1 MRGIMI
7 QGTASDVGKSMICT
21 ALCRIMSDQGIKVAP
36 FKSQNMS
43 NNSYVTVK
51 GEEIGRAQGVQ
62 AEAARILATVD
73 MNPILL
79 KPESG
84 MKSQVVLFGK
94 QMATMD
100 GMDYRTRFYEKGLEA
115 IDQALANLAK
125 DFSHL
130 VIEGAGSPAEVNLN
144 DRELVNMA
152 VAKRADVPVILVADI
167 ERGGVFASIVGTLA
181 LVPEPERIKGLI
193 INKFRGD
200 AQLFEDGVQFLESH
214 TGIPVLGVI
223 PYMASHEIEQED
235 SLGVEAVQ
243 RIAKV
248 KDSIELVICRH
259 PYISN
264 FTDVEPFL
272 NEPDVTIRWAET
284 VQDIGHP
291 DILLLPG
298 TKSTIADLRYWK
310 QQGLGVKLQEL
321 KGNTWIVGLCGGYQM
336 LAETLA
342 DPEGHDGLA
351 VAKEI
356 GFGLVPKLHVH
367 FEKQKVVQRKSGIV
381 KFTDKEVL
389 VTGYEIHHGNVTGSE
404 SPLIDNGDSSE
415 GYFHDQL
422 LGTHMHGF
430 FRNPDCRAAFLAPI
444 RKQKNLPLPTPEETK
459 DPFDRWAQ
467 HVKSH
472 LDWQK
477 VEEIME
483 ASV

>member
-21 ALCRIMSDQGIKVAP
+21 AFCRILSDEGVKVAP

-43 NNSYVTVK
+43 NNSYVTVM

-62 AEAARILATVD
+62 AEAARTVATAD

-94 QMATMD
+94 KLETMD
-100 GMDYRTRFYEKGLEA
+100 GMDYRSQFYEKGLAA
-115 IDQALANLAK
+115 IDQALGNLAK
-125 DFSHL
+125 DFTHL

-144 DRELVNMA
+144 DRELVNMT

-181 LVPEPERIKGLI
+181 LIPERERVKGLI
-193 INKFRGD
+193 VNKFRGD
-200 AQLFEDGVQFLESH
+200 ARLFDDGVRFLESY

-235 SLGVEAVQ
+235 SLGVQAVQ
-243 RIAKV
+243 RVSSVEDA
-248 KDSIELVICRH
+248 IELVVCRH

-264 FTDVEPFL
+264 FTDIEPFL

-284 VQDIGHP
+284 VEDIGQP

-298 TKSTIADLRYWK
+298 TKSTIGDLRYWK
-310 QQGLGVKLQEL
+310 EQGLSAKLQAL
-321 KGNTWIVGLCGGYQM
+321 KEGTWIVGLCGGYQM
-336 LAETLA
+336 FAETLS
-342 DPEGHDGLA
+342 DPEGHDGLSA
-351 VAKEI
+351 ESEE
-356 GFGLVPKLHVH
+356 GLGLVPNMRVH
-367 FEKQKVVQRKSGIV
+367 FQEQKVVQRQSGTV
-381 KFTDKEVL
+381 KFAEAIISVS
-389 VTGYEIHHGNVTGSE
+389 GYEIHHGKVSGTE
-404 SPLIDNGDSSE
+404 HPLISCERSVE
-415 GYFHDQL
+415 GYFHGHL
-422 LGTHMHGF
+422 LGTHLHGF
-430 FRNPDCRAAFLAPI
+430 FRDPHCRTAFLAPI
-444 RKQKNLPLPTPEETK
+444 RKQKNLPLPTPEKVE
-459 DPFDRWAQ
+459 DPFDHWAK
-467 HVKSH
+467 HVRSH

-483 ASV
+483 GSR

>member
-1 MRGIMI
+1 M
-7 QGTASDVGKSMICT
+7 V
-21 ALCRIMSDQGIKVAP
+21 
-36 FKSQNMS
+36 
-43 NNSYVTVK
+43 
-51 GEEIGRAQGVQ
+51 
-62 AEAARILATVD
+62 
-73 MNPILL
+73 
-79 KPESG
+79 
-84 MKSQVVLFGK
+84 
-94 QMATMD
+94 
-100 GMDYRTRFYEKGLEA
+100 
-115 IDQALANLAK
+115 
-125 DFSHL
+125 
-130 VIEGAGSPAEVNLN
+130 
-144 DRELVNMA
+144 

-181 LVPEPERIKGLI
+181 LIPEPERIKGLI

-200 AQLFEDGVQFLESH
+200 ARLFTDGVHFLESY

-223 PYMASHEIEQED
+223 PYLPSHDIEQED
-235 SLGVEAVQ
+235 SLGMQAVQ
-243 RIAKV
+243 RIAEV
-248 KDSIELVICRH
+248 ENPIELVICRH

-264 FTDVEPFL
+264 FTDIEPFM

-284 VQDIGHP
+284 VEDIGQP

-310 QQGLGVKLQEL
+310 KQGLGTKLQALQES
-321 KGNTWIVGLCGGYQM
+321 TWIVGLCGGFQM
-336 LAETLA
+336 LAETLT

-381 KFTDKEVL
+381 KFADAEVS
-389 VTGYEIHHGNVTGSE
+389 VSGYEIHHGKVMATE
-404 SPLIDNGDSSE
+404 YPLIDSESSPE
-415 GYFHDQL
+415 GYFHEQV

-430 FRNPDCRAAFLAPI
+430 FRNRECRTAFLAPI
-444 RKQKNLPLPTPEETK
+444 RKRKNLPVPLLETVA

-477 VEEIME
+477 VEEIIE
-483 ASV
+483 ASL

>member
-21 ALCRIMSDQGIKVAP
+21 ALCRIFSDQGLEVAP

-43 NNSYVTVK
+43 NNSYVTVR

-62 AEAARILATVD
+62 AEAARTLATVD

-79 KPESG
+79 KPESD

-94 QMATMD
+94 KLETMD
-100 GMDYRTRFYEKGLEA
+100 GMDYRAQFYEKGLAA
-115 IDQALANLAK
+115 IDQALENLAR
-125 DFSHL
+125 DFTHL

-181 LVPEPERIKGLI
+181 LMPEPERVKGLI

-200 AQLFEDGVQFLESH
+200 VRLFADGIRFLESY

-223 PYMASHEIEQED
+223 PHMPNHEIEQED
-235 SLGVEAVQ
+235 SLGVPAVQ
-243 RIAKV
+243 RVSGVENAI
-248 KDSIELVICRH
+248 DLVVCRH
-259 PYISN
+259 PYLSN

-272 NEPDVTIRWAET
+272 NEADVTIRWAET
-284 VQDIGHP
+284 VGDIGRP

-310 QQGLGVKLQEL
+310 EQGLESKLQEL
-321 KGNTWIVGLCGGYQM
+321 KKSTWIVGLCGGFQM
-336 LAETLA
+336 FAETLR
-342 DPEGHDGLA
+342 DPQGHDGIA
-351 VAKEI
+351 AENEA
-356 GFGLVPKLHVH
+356 GFGLVPNMYVN
-367 FEKQKVVQRKSGIV
+367 FEKQKIVQRTSGTV
-381 KFTDKEVL
+381 KFSNGEVS
-389 VTGYEIHHGNVTGSE
+389 VNGYEIHHGTVTGTDY
-404 SPLIDNGDSSE
+404 PLIESGSFGE
-415 GYFHDQL
+415 GYFHEQL
-422 LGTHMHGF
+422 LGTHLHGF
-430 FRNPDCRAAFLAPI
+430 FRDAHCRAAFLAPI
-444 RKQKNLPLPTPEETK
+444 RIQKELPEPLPK
-459 DPFDRWAQ
+459 AVVDPFDRWAK
-467 HVKSH
+467 HVKEH

-477 VEEIME
+477 VEQIME
-483 ASV
+483 LDR

>member
-21 ALCRIMSDQGIKVAP
+21 AFCRILSDKGFEVAP

-43 NNSYVTVK
+43 NNSYVTVL

-84 MKSQVVLFGK
+84 MKSQVILFGK
-94 QMATMD
+94 KIETMD
-100 GMDYRTRFYEKGLEA
+100 GMDYRAQFYEKGLAA
-115 IDQALANLAK
+115 IDHALANLK
-125 DFSHL
+125 KNFTHL

-144 DRELVNMA
+144 DRELVNMT

-167 ERGGVFASIVGTLA
+167 ERGGVFASIVGTLT
-181 LVPEPERIKGLI
+181 LIPEKERVKGLI

-200 AQLFEDGVQFLESH
+200 VQLFEEGIRFLELY

-223 PYMASHEIEQED
+223 PYMDSHEIEQED

-243 RIAKV
+243 RLSSV
-248 KDSIELVICRH
+248 KGGIELVICRH

-272 NEPDVTIRWAET
+272 SEPDITVRWAET
-284 VQDIGHP
+284 VEKIGQP

-310 QQGLGVKLQEL
+310 EQGLGTKLSEL
-321 KGNTWIVGLCGGYQM
+321 HGNTWIVGLCGGFQM
-336 LAETLA
+336 FAETLT
-342 DPEGHDGLA
+342 DPQGHDGTA
-351 VAKEI
+351 VENEE
-356 GFGLVPKLHVH
+356 GFSMIPTMRVD
-367 FEKQKVVQRKSGIV
+367 FEKQKNVQRHRGTV
-381 KFTDKEVL
+381 KFADVEVE
-389 VTGYEIHHGNVTGSE
+389 VSGYEIHHGKVTGSDY
-404 SPLIDNGDSSE
+404 PLMHYGDMGE
-415 GYFHDQL
+415 GYFHNRL
-422 LGTHMHGF
+422 LGTHLHGF
-430 FRNPDCRAAFLAPI
+430 FRDLHCRTAFLAPI
-444 RKQKNLPLPTPEETK
+444 RKQKNLSTPSPEAVK
-459 DPFDRWAQ
+459 DPFDRWAE

-477 VEEIME
+477 VTEIMGTDQ
-483 ASV
+483 